1 MELILYIM
9 AASRVKKLAAGGL
22 ALGGT
27 VALASWV
34 FGDDNHTKVTI
45 NDLDSQGLLF

>member
-1 MELILYIM
+1 M
-9 AASRVKKLAAGGL
+9 AASRIRKLTAGGI

-34 FGDDNHTKVTI
+34 FGDENHTKV
-45 NDLDSQGLLF
+45 

>member
-1 MELILYIM
+1 M
-9 AASRVKKLAAGGL
+9 AASRMKKLAAGGI

-34 FGDDNHTKVTI
+34 FGDDNHTKVCPTI
-45 NDLDSQGLLF
+45 TMKL

>member
-1 MELILYIM
+1 M
-9 AASRVKKLAAGGL
+9 AAGRVKKLAAGGI

-34 FGDDNHTKVTI
+34 FGDDNHTKVLNSSI
-45 NDLDSQGLLF
+45 NRIVPSSSFLT